1 MTARQLVLLHG
12 FLRTGASM
20 AFLGARL
27 KPLGY
32 SAIHLPTFGYHLR
45 TIEAHGAE
53 LRRRLSALEGE
64 YDVVT
69 FSFGGVLLRAALA
82 DATEGPRR
90 VVMLAPPSEGALLA
104 EQIRSHLP
112 VHQLGWDPLAP
123 LLPGAP
129 ARFPMPMA
137 EVGILAGGTGRDTG
151 FNRWLP
157 GDNDGKV
164 RVSEAMQPGAAFK
177 VIPQRHFQMPFSDL
191 ALQETRAFL
200 ETGAFLDAPAHS
212 TKPSPPA
219 QEPRE

>member
-1 MTARQLVLLHG
+1 VTPRQLVLLHG

-20 AFLGARL
+20 ALLGARL

-53 LRRRLSALEGE
+53 LRRRLDALAGE

-69 FSFGGVLLRAALA
+69 FSFGGVLLRAALSE
-82 DATEGPRR
+82 ATARPRR

-123 LLPGAP
+123 LLPGAA
-129 ARFPMPMA
+129 ARFPMPA
-137 EVGILAGGTGRDTG
+137 GEVGILAGGTGSETG

-164 RVSEAMQPGAAFK
+164 RVTEAMQPGAAFK

-191 ALQETRAFL
+191 ALRETRAFL
-200 ETGAFLDAPAHS
+200 ESGAFLASPAPSAE
-212 TKPSPPA
+212 PSPAA
-219 QEPRE
+219 QEP